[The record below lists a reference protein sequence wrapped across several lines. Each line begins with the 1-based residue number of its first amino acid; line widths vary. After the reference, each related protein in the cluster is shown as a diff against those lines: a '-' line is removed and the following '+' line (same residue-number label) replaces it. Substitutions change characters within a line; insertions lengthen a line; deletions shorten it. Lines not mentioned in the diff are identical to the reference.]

1 MAGSVI
7 AAARAVLVAALSS
20 TVTVSTKE
28 PNPSA
33 MGGGRY
39 VRLTRA
45 GGPRGRDIDRATLLV
60 ECFAATAAKSADGP
74 QAEQD
79 AYVLADALRLASS
92 GGPWAGS
99 YIAGWEQ
106 NSIVDFPD
114 PDLSTHARWQFTG
127 TLYVLT

>member
-7 AAARAVLVAALSS
+7 AAARAVLVAVLPN

-33 MGGGRY
+33 MGGRY

-45 GGPRGRDIDRATLLV
+45 GGPRGRDIDRANLLV

-79 AYVLADALRLASS
+79 AYTLADALRLASS

-99 YIAGWEQ
+99 YVAGWEQ

>member
-1 MAGSVI
+1 MAASVI
-7 AAARAVLVAALSS
+7 AAARGILVAALQG
-20 TVTVSTKE
+20 VQVSTKE
-28 PNPSA
+28 PNPQTMS
-33 MGGGRY
+33 GRY
-39 VRLTRA
+39 IRLTRA

-60 ECFAATAAKSADGP
+60 ECFASTDARSPDGP

-79 AYVLADALRLASS
+79 AYTLADALRLASS

-99 YIAGWEQ
+99 YVSGWEQ

-114 PDLSTHARWQFTG
+114 PDLSSHARWQFTG

>member
-7 AAARAVLVAALSS
+7 LASKLILKAALPGVQVDS
-20 TVTVSTKE
+20 KE

-33 MGGGRY
+33 MPSRY
-39 VRLTRA
+39 IRLTRA

-60 ECFAATAAKSADGP
+60 ECFASTAAKSPDGP

-79 AYVLADALRLASS
+79 AYALADALRLASS

-99 YIAGWEQ
+99 HVAGWEQ